1 MTLKTDRTI
10 IKRSEMPLNGERA
23 YELMQSRGVDAI
35 VASSNENVY
44 YVSDYWSIGKQLGC
58 GVEAY
63 ALLPLESEPALIAP
77 LKEADLV
84 VDSGSWIGDLRFFGP
99 SNIKLGSPEAPTE
112 QTERLIKIHESTR
125 SESDGATALLKV
137 LEEKKLT
144 GSTIALDSSSMPPG
158 LFDLIRSRLPEAR
171 IVDGSSL
178 LSEIRLVKTGPEIDC
193 IRRATEITEKSMEDA
208 LEIAR
213 SEIMEIDLAGMY
225 AYSVAYDGGRV
236 SQNMIGFGKRSAY
249 PNPVPSDLEAARG
262 DIIRMTLGCR
272 LLHYHSNISRTAV
285 IGRAPARVKKVWEA
299 VQNAQDAALRA
310 IKPGARL
317 SEIHAAAAK
326 ELDSA
331 GVSGS
336 PSFGHGLGVECN
348 ERPWIEAGGD
358 GELLEGMV
366 LNVDIPY
373 LELGWGGVQLE
384 DTVLVTKDSFELLTN
399 TDRTLYLL

>member
-1 MTLKTDRTI
+1 MVLKTDRTN

-35 VASSNENVY
+35 VASSTENVY

-63 ALLPLESEPALIAP
+63 ALLPMDSEPALVAP
-77 LKEADLV
+77 LREADLV
-84 VDSGSWIGDLRFFGP
+84 VDSRSWIGDLRFYGSSNLQLGKTEDP
-99 SNIKLGSPEAPTE
+99 SE
-112 QTERLIKIHESTR
+112 QTEHLLKIHKSAG
-125 SESDGATALLKV
+125 SEADGTTALVKT

-144 GSTIALDSSSMPPG
+144 GETIALDASNMPPG
-158 LFDLIRSRLPEAR
+158 LFDYIKGRMLDAK

-178 LSEIRLVKTGPEIDC
+178 LSEIRLMKTGPEIDC

-213 SEIMEIDLAGMY
+213 SEIMEIDLAGMF

-236 SQNMIGFGKRSAY
+236 SQDMIGFRERSAF
-249 PNPVPSDLEAARG
+249 PNPVPSELEAARG
-262 DIIRMTLGCR
+262 DLIRMTLGCR
-272 LLHYHSNISRTAV
+272 WLHYHSNISRTAV
-285 IGRAPARVKKVWEA
+285 IGRAPAKVKKIWEA
-299 VQNAQDAALRA
+299 VQNAQDAALEA
-310 IKPGARL
+310 IRPGARL
-317 SEIHAAAAK
+317 SEVYAAAGK
-326 ELDSA
+326 EMDST
-331 GVSGS
+331 GVRGS
-336 PSFGHGLGVECN
+336 LSFGHGLGVECN
-348 ERPWIEAGGD
+348 ERPWIEAGSD

-384 DTVLVTKDSFELLTN
+384 DTVLVTKDGFELLTN